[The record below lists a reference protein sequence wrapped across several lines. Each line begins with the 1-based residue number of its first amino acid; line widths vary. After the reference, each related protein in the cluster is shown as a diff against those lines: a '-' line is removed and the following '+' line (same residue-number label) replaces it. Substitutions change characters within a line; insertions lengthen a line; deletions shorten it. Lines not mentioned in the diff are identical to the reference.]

1 MRIMLLTA
9 GSRGDVEPFLALAR
23 RARDDGHDVRLGVTR
38 DFLEAADGAGV
49 DVAPLDGDLT
59 GVVSQQGVSA
69 WAALR
74 SYRSVVRPMMVAM
87 LRSAADAALAFRPDV
102 IVYHPKVLSA
112 PVAAARLGVPHVLVE
127 LVPTLTPTREFPA
140 AGVTTVDLG
149 RFNPLTY
156 RALAGASRMFAGSLR
171 ELRDRLGVPVRGPLP
186 APSLTVVPISGV
198 LLPRPHDWPETTQ
211 MTGVWQRPPVDPPL
225 DAELDAFLSSGN
237 VVYAG
242 FGSMAAGDPVAR
254 GRAVVSAVRAT
265 GRRILV
271 TTGWGGLR
279 IPEDLTGDDVL
290 VRAGVP
296 HATVLPRCS
305 VVMHHGGAGTVHAAV
320 RAGVVS
326 VTVPFLADQ
335 PFWGALLHRRG
346 LGAAPVPARRL
357 TADRL
362 GAALTTLPDPSVA
375 AEAARAMA
383 REDGCRTAMMLLQRL
398 F

>member
-1 MRIMLLTA
+1 M
-9 GSRGDVEPFLALAR
+9 VV
-23 RARDDGHDVRLGVTR
+23 DD
-38 DFLEAADGAGV
+38 EASDRE
-49 DVAPLDGDLT
+49 
-59 GVVSQQGVSA
+59 SQQGVSA

-74 SYRSVVRPMMVAM
+74 SYRSVLRPMMVAM
-87 LRSAADAALAFRPDV
+87 LRSAAEAALAFRPDV
-102 IVYHPKVLSA
+102 IIHHPKVLSA
-112 PVAAARLGVPHVLVE
+112 PVAAARLAVPHVLVE
-127 LVPTLTPTREFPA
+127 LVPTMTPTREFPA
-140 AGVTTVDLG
+140 AGLTTVDLG

-156 RALAGASRMFAGSLR
+156 RILAVASRAFAGPLR
-171 ELRDRLGVPVRGPLP
+171 ELRGRLGVPVHGSLP
-186 APSLTVVPISGV
+186 APSLTVVPVSEV
-198 LLPRPHDWPETTQ
+198 LLPRPHDWPHTTQ
-211 MTGVWQRPPVDPPL
+211 MTGVWRGPPADPPP
-225 DAELDAFLSSGN
+225 DDELDAFLDSGN

-265 GRRILV
+265 GRRVLV

-279 IPEDLTGDDVL
+279 IPGDLIGDDVL

-305 VVMHHGGAGTVHAAV
+305 VAVHHGGAGTAHAAV

-335 PFWGALLHRRG
+335 PFLGALLHRRG

-362 GAALTTLPDPSVA
+362 GVALATLPDPGA
-375 AEAARAMA
+375 AADTAREMA
-383 REDGCRTAMMLLQRL
+383 GEDGCRTALMLLQRL
-398 F
+398 S

>member
-23 RARDDGHDVRLGVTR
+23 RARDDGHDVRLGVTQ
-38 DFLEAADGAGV
+38 DFLAAARDAGI

-59 GVVSQQGVSA
+59 RVVSQQGVSA

-74 SYRSVVRPMMVAM
+74 SYRSVIRPMVVAM
-87 LRSAADAALAFRPDV
+87 QRSAAEAALAFRPDV
-102 IVYHPKVLSA
+102 IVYHPKVQSA
-112 PVAAARLGVPHVLVE
+112 PVAAARLAVPHVLVE
-127 LVPTLTPTREFPA
+127 LVPTVTPTREFPA

-156 RALAGASRMFAGSLR
+156 RTLAVASRAFAGSLR
-171 ELRDRLGVPVRGPLP
+171 ELRGRLGVPVRGSLP
-186 APSLTVVPISGV
+186 APSLTLVPVSEV
-198 LLPRPHDWPETTQ
+198 LLPRPHDWPDTTQ
-211 MTGVWQRPPVDPPL
+211 LTGVWLSPPADPPP
-225 DAELDAFLSSGN
+225 DAELDAFLDSGD

-254 GRAVVSAVRAT
+254 GRAVVSAVRST
-265 GRRILV
+265 GRRLLL

-279 IPEDLTGDDVL
+279 IPGDLTGDDVL

-305 VVMHHGGAGTVHAAV
+305 VAVHHGGAGTAHAAV

-357 TADRL
+357 TAERL
-362 GAALTTLPDPSVA
+362 GVALATLPDPGA
-375 AEAARAMA
+375 AADTAQSMVG
-383 REDGCRTAMMLLQRL
+383 EDGCRTAMVLLQRL
-398 F
+398 P